1 MKEKKYSKI
10 IGKDESENIEWKPS
24 LSQINEIVE
33 TVSALSN
40 KKGGRIVIGVSK
52 SGKIIGVETGK
63 DTIERLTNKIISNTE
78 PKVYPGIK
86 IEKVEGKKIILIE
99 VKESAEKLVLAFGR
113 PFKRVGKSTVRMSK
127 TEYESLILEK
137 HKEILQFDKQIC
149 KNATLRDLDWKFVKV
164 KFIPLYEKVSEKR
177 VVGSPQALLES
188 LDSIKDNK
196 PTNAGILLF
205 GKEPQKF
212 YMNAYVALAR
222 YKGKEEGIE
231 RLDYKE
237 FQGNIIEQIDNCDKY
252 IKEHIAVMSKL
263 LPHRVQREDIPE
275 YGWFSIRELITNAV
289 CHRDYSDQGSK
300 VIIKIFDDH
309 IEYYNP
315 GGLPKGITPENIT
328 RKQFSKNPIIAKVLA
343 KIRYIEELGE
353 GWNKIVNEHKT
364 HPLRPRMPKIEA
376 DEHSVLVSIFSTK
389 EKFEREKPELN
400 ERQQN
405 AIDYTRKK
413 GKITNSEYRVINKT
427 TKKTA
432 TRDLFELVKRE
443 IFLKKGKT
451 GTGVYYIL
459 NPVYRGHKGT

>member
-1 MKEKKYSKI
+1 MKEAKYSRI

-24 LSQINEIVE
+24 LSQMNEIVE

-52 SGKIIGVETGK
+52 QGKILGVEIGK
-63 DTIERLTNKIISNTE
+63 DTIERLTSKIVSNTD
-78 PKVYPGIK
+78 PKVYPVIK
-86 IEKVEGKKIILIE
+86 IEKVKGKKLILIE
-99 VKESAEKLVLAFGR
+99 VKESPDKLVLAFGR

-127 TEYESLILEK
+127 AEYESLILEK
-137 HKEILQFDKQIC
+137 HKEILQFDKQVC

-188 LDSIKDNK
+188 LDCIRVNK
-196 PTNAGILLF
+196 PTNAGIILF

-237 FQGNIIEQIDNCDKY
+237 FHGNIIEQIDNCDKY

-300 VIIKIFDDH
+300 VIIKIFGDH

-315 GGLPKGITPENIT
+315 GGLPKGITPQNIT
-328 RKQFSKNPIIAKVLA
+328 RKQFSRNPIIAKVLA

-353 GWNKIVNEHKT
+353 GWNKIINEHKA
-364 HPLRPRMPKIEA
+364 HPLRPRMPRIEA
-376 DEHSVLVSIFSTK
+376 DEHSVLVNVFSTK
-389 EKFEREKPELN
+389 EKFEEREVELILT
-400 ERQQN
+400 ERQKKIVEYLKANQRITTSLCAKLLDISN
-405 AIDYTRKK
+405 DTSLRELARLKSLNIVEKK
-413 GKITNSEYRVINKT
+413 GIG
-427 TKKTA
+427 
-432 TRDLFELVKRE
+432 
-443 IFLKKGKT
+443 KGT
-451 GTGVYYIL
+451 YYIL
-459 NPVYRGHKGT
+459 SMR